1 MQDWLHIMAEPRQ
14 RYALGRRFEA
24 LTDEAFTVLRWA
36 FIVGFARFLSVTTG
50 AVWAVAIHWT
60 LSAMLLGYLAS
71 RFLLRPEI
79 PVFGAA
85 DRRWKRLIQTAVN
98 ILICVGA
105 FALVMWGLNL
115 LVGGVA
121 QYRFAPMPG

>member
-1 MQDWLHIMAEPRQ
+1 MSQPQQ

-24 LTDEAFTVLRWA
+24 LTEESFTVLRWA

-50 AVWAVAIHWT
+50 AFWAVAIHWT
-60 LSAMLLGYLAS
+60 LSALLLGYLAS

-79 PVFGAA
+79 PLFGAT
-85 DRRWKRLIQTAVN
+85 DRRWKRIVQTAAN
-98 ILICVGA
+98 ILICVVA
-105 FALVMWGLNL
+105 FACVMWGLNML
-115 LVGGVA
+115 ADGVA